1 LRWINLLDTPTLGDI
16 YVHGDEVKFRTIKKG
31 SRTPTD
37 LRQVAKIRSRL
48 SMVFQGFNFGS
59 HMTVL
64 EDIIEAPISVLGIP
78 RALAIEKANA
88 LLNKVGIYER

>member
-1 LRWINLLDTPTLGDI
+1 
-16 YVHGDEVKFRTIKKG
+16 
-31 SRTPTD
+31 
-37 LRQVAKIRSRL
+37 
-48 SMVFQGFNFGS
+48 MVFQGFNFGS